1 MRQNRRNFLK
11 SAAAVT
17 GSAMFVTN
25 PTAIVPGTP
34 YGNTVPQALAQTVLA
49 SKPVEVFINS
59 YTVGTF
65 YAREG
70 IDVNQN
76 LDQCFAEL
84 KEAGLAGFEASAGQ
98 PGELDRVIDAM
109 AKQDLKLR
117 SIYAGANL
125 HDAGTDAAEIKRVIA
140 VAERA
145 KSAGTKFVV
154 FNPAAKGGKS
164 DAELIRQNK
173 NLDLLGAA
181 LREMGMNLSMHYHTS
196 ELEFAAR
203 EFHSFMCD
211 TDPANVSLCMEVHWS
226 YRASGNSAVSVYN
239 HAKLYADRVSTMH
252 LRQSQGGTW
261 TETFVAKADIDCEK
275 VLAILQANKGF
286 DSNCHI
292 VLEQAPEN
300 GTPKTLKPLEIFK
313 QSAEAVKKMYEG

>member
-1 MRQNRRNFLK
+1 MQHNRRNFLK
-11 SAAAVT
+11 SAAVVT

-25 PTAIVPGTP
+25 PTTSPGTP
-34 YGNTVPQALAQTVLA
+34 AGNTVPQAVAQTA
-49 SKPVEVFINS
+49 GTSKPVEVFINA

-70 IDVNQN
+70 IDLMQN
-76 LDQCFAEL
+76 LDQCFSEL
-84 KEAGLAGFEASAGQ
+84 KAAGLAGFEASAGQ
-98 PGELDRVIDAM
+98 PGELDKVIDAM

-125 HDAGTDAAEIKRVIA
+125 HDEGTDAAEIKRVIA

-173 NLDLLGAA
+173 NLDILGAA

-239 HAKLYADRVSTMH
+239 HAKLYANRVSTMH

-275 VLAILQANKGF
+275 VLAILRADKGF
-286 DSNCHI
+286 PADCHI

-300 GTPKTLKPLEIFK
+300 GTPKTLKPLEIFR
-313 QSAEAVKKMYEG
+313 QSVEAVKTMYEG